1 MVKLLKKI
9 SARPNVIFKPADL
22 HDFQIAADSCR
33 ACSNSWAVIPQL
45 KGSANYILD
54 FIQENKSEMQP
65 DTIHVDTQGQSTA
78 IFGLV

>member
-1 MVKLLKKI
+1 M
-9 SARPNVIFKPADL
+9 
-22 HDFQIAADSCR
+22 
-33 ACSNSWAVIPQL
+33 IPQL